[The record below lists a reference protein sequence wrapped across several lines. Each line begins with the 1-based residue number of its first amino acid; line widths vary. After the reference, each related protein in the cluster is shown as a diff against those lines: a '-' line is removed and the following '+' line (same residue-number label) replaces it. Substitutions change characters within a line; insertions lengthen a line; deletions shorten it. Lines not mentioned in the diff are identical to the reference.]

1 VISTISP
8 MKEQAWHRVGFRL
21 LKVHDLV
28 MLVGNPGVGKSTFA
42 AEAARILTGQ
52 APEVLQ
58 GTPEAGLRHVFG
70 FFSPGAGGKTGF
82 VDGPLPR
89 ALKQQRCLLV
99 EEFNRIGPEVRAALL
114 ALRDQAAV
122 INPFTG
128 ERLVVPG
135 CFRLIATS
143 NPESMACRRDD
154 GVANAMVDGFLVLE
168 VPDLN
173 KPAIRDLLR
182 FHFPNVSAA
191 RRERV
196 VELWEEYAG
205 IGEPESPRA
214 QLGYRAAAH
223 LMALLESGLD
233 ERIGIEVALINQYII
248 DPDRHI
254 AAKLHASLRASDD
267 VSVA

>member
-1 VISTISP
+1 MISTISP

-52 APEVLQ
+52 APEVLH
-58 GTPEAGLRHVFG
+58 GTSETGMRHLFG
-70 FFSPGAGGKTGF
+70 CFSPTGGETRF
-82 VDGPLPR
+82 LDGPLPR
-89 ALKQQRCLLV
+89 ALKQERCLLV
-99 EEFNRIGPEVRAALL
+99 EEFDLIGPEVRAALL

-122 INPFTG
+122 VNPFTG

-143 NPESMACRRDD
+143 NPESMACRRDG

-182 FHFPNVSAA
+182 FHFGNVSAA

-196 VELWEEYAG
+196 VELWEEYAD
-205 IGEPESPRA
+205 IGEPESSRA
-214 QLGYRAAAH
+214 RLGYRAAAH
-223 LMALLESGLD
+223 LMTLLESGLD
-233 ERIGIEVALINQYII
+233 ERIGIEIALINRYIL